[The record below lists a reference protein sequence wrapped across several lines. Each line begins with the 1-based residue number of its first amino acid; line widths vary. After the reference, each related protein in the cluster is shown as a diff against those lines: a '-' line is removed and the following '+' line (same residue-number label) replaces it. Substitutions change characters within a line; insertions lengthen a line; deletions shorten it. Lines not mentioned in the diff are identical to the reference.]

1 MISEVEILAKELA
14 RAIID
19 REEAYAK
26 HQYLYER
33 MEELTSKLFKV
44 TQILYSDS
52 SSSRISKADKE
63 KLDKILSE
71 YAGCSEPEFEL
82 QK

>member
-1 MISEVEILAKELA
+1 MISDVEILARELA
-14 RAIID
+14 RVIID

-26 HQYLYER
+26 CQHLYER
-33 MEELTSKLFKV
+33 IDELTSKLFKV

-52 SSSRISKADKE
+52 GSSRISKADKQ

-71 YAGCSEPEFEL
+71 FRAKLEL
-82 QK
+82 KE

>member
-1 MISEVEILAKELA
+1 MISDVEILARELA

-26 HQYLYER
+26 CQCLYER
-33 MEELTSKLFKV
+33 IDELTSKLFKV

-52 SSSRISKADKE
+52 SSSRISKADKQ

-71 YAGCSEPEFEL
+71 HVGCSEPEFEL